1 MVLKITRITAGLKK
15 KLTTAVKK
23 IISDEIKINFP
34 AFNPLRNLGTNPF

>member
-23 IISDEIKINFP
+23 IISDEVKISLP
-34 AFNPLRNLGTNPF
+34 AFNSLRNLGTIPF